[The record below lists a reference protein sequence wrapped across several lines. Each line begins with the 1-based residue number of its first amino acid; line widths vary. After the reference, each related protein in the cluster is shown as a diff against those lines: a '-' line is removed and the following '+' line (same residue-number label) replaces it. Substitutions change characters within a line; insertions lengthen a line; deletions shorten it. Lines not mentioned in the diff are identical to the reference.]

1 MTTAKLEPAV
11 EATSV
16 TKVFNHGKPNQVL
29 AVDDISVAVAQR
41 EFMSLIGPSGCGKS
55 TMLRLMA
62 ALTHP
67 TAGTVLVNGKPA
79 DQARQDRDYGMA
91 FQTAGLFDWRTV
103 SQNVELPLQLMGWSK
118 SDRRQR
124 AEEMLDLV
132 RLEGFGGHYPR
143 ELSGGMQQRVA
154 IARALSFS
162 PSILFMD
169 EPFGALDEITREHMQ
184 TELLRIWNET
194 HTTVVFVTHS
204 IPEAVFLSGR
214 VLVMSPRPGRI
225 SAVIAVDLGERNF
238 DTRESSQ
245 FFERVT
251 AVREALRQPDDGNGR
266 AP

>member
-1 MTTAKLEPAV
+1 VSATEAVPAV
-11 EATSV
+11 EASSV
-16 TKVFNHGKPNQVL
+16 TKIFNRGKPNEIL
-29 AVDDISVAVAQR
+29 ALDDISVAVGR
-41 EFMSLIGPSGCGKS
+41 NEFMTLIGPSGCGKS
-55 TMLRLMA
+55 TLLRLMA

-67 TAGTVLVNGKPA
+67 SDGEISMHGKPA

-103 SQNVELPLQLMGWSK
+103 SQNIQLPLQLMGWSK
-118 SDRRQR
+118 SDRRAR
-124 AEEMLDLV
+124 ADEMLDLV

-162 PSILFMD
+162 PSILLMD

-184 TELLRIWNET
+184 AELLRIWDET

-204 IPEAVFLSGR
+204 IPEAVFLSER
-214 VLVMSPRPGRI
+214 VLVMSPRPGTI
-225 SAVIAVDLGERNF
+225 SAEITVDLGHRDF
-238 DTRESSQ
+238 DTRESEK

-251 AVREALRQPDDGNGR
+251 AVREALRVPEE
-266 AP
+266 PV